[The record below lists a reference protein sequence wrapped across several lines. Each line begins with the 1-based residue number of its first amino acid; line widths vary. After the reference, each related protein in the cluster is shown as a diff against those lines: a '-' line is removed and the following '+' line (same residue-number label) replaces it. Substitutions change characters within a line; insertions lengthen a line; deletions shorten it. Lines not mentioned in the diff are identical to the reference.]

1 MILLWSQKGTAKGLS
16 GHQSSC
22 ARDQV
27 IPNRHFLLQIARVL
41 DYTIQASSCTYSF
54 GWPHFPSPICIH
66 HHILEIASA
75 LVVSKTSKVFFLFS
89 GEFCFRAFVGIMGA
103 EEAKKDTSEVATE
116 DQAQEKSVIPLP
128 DPVDKVSRSKT
139 SANVESTLFLSF
151 PSLSSFRLIIF
162 SVAKHIIRSFWMNA
176 KYAFQNNIWDILIRV
191 PFFHTLNMSKYFFI
205 CTEATDNPN
214 EKNSGATAE
223 RGKYKSSLN
232 LLSLFIDWIHKKT
245 TDFNFGSWDAVL
257 AAIET
262 EKRLALIKAWE
273 ESEKSKA
280 ENR

>member
-27 IPNRHFLLQIARVL
+27 ITNRHFLLQIARVL

-66 HHILEIASA
+66 HHILEITSA

-103 EEAKKDTSEVATE
+103 EEAKKDTSEVAAE

-139 SANVESTLFLSF
+139 SATVESTLFLSF

-191 PFFHTLNMSKYFFI
+191 PFFHS
-205 CTEATDNPN
+205 
-214 EKNSGATAE
+214 
-223 RGKYKSSLN
+223 
-232 LLSLFIDWIHKKT
+232 
-245 TDFNFGSWDAVL
+245 
-257 AAIET
+257 
-262 EKRLALIKAWE
+262 
-273 ESEKSKA
+273 
-280 ENR
+280 